1 MYGMSFVT
9 GQGGE
14 GLIVAIPPAAQALAG
29 WGKVARLTEQ
39 THASPW
45 SLTTTHHSPPNQQRT
60 THHSAHRPSHLPHSR
75 QTRSTTLP
83 PPLATLDLR
92 HTPRPPCS
100 HPPARPSHLVS
111 SVRDNHKPLCP
122 LPVAYSTQSNSS
134 TPTGPCHRLDLQQ
147 HSRALSALFLQSSHR
162 PSRRS
167 ARVASTL
174 PPTPHQH
181 HPSASS
187 TDSPER
193 APCAPEPS
201 ANMREVNFSIPNAN
215 KASVSITTALYDRRA
230 LDCTSTLPLINSL
243 NNLAYLTT
251 SSGRIRDIL
260 TVDGGIER
268 LVCILKEGR
277 SKDMMEMWKWNL
289 AFQCIVNIGVRG
301 SEAVRTRVVEADMV
315 PVIATILD
323 NYFQVIEKCREK
335 AEIESRRKCPLG
347 SLGGSR
353 SFSRS
358 AATRDD
364 QHTQRSDRSRRHV
377 PPPISIPEPREQRED
392 TGSAAVTPTV
402 TAANLSLSSPPDRTN
417 FQRHQHHRSL
427 SSQVQ
432 FSSPGVGGSRQASEQ
447 PVTSAPSRDAAGT
460 FGLRPVRD
468 IDRLPSMLPTLH
480 AELSSQ
486 PQSPTTP
493 SAHVARPDSQSPTGL
508 RRAARRPS
516 IRHQLSISGSDDDV
530 NPDEA
535 GSEDPNDTERQPEPH
550 VDIQS
555 DIVMQDVLDDDTIL
569 EPRTDA
575 PSPFYRW
582 QRSKPSNDTYTSTER
597 LSAKPD
603 TPALNPLNAT
613 PPNLQ
618 QPPAWLQPQRSLPL
632 DRPAPAQVLAA
643 MPRDEDVLMSLQ
655 LLAYVSKYCNL
666 RSYFQQSHLV
676 PRLKI
681 GKDLRLL
688 DPDYNPA
695 TSPLGPS
702 QEELDED
709 WDNEFVE
716 KPGEQPYNIFPL
728 IEKFTAKPSTS
739 SRHSSTGPISPQQG
753 EMSYWAGVVM
763 RNLCRKDDSR
773 GGIRQCAYWQCGK
786 WEEYTRQFAKCRR
799 CRRTK
804 YCSKECQKGAWGSHR
819 FWCVAADDGSGRDG
833 GGEGSSDRHH
843 RRHHHHHHHSHH
855 HSHGNANTAE
865 R

>member
-1 MYGMSFVT
+1 
-9 GQGGE
+9 
-14 GLIVAIPPAAQALAG
+14 
-29 WGKVARLTEQ
+29 
-39 THASPW
+39 
-45 SLTTTHHSPPNQQRT
+45 
-60 THHSAHRPSHLPHSR
+60 
-75 QTRSTTLP
+75 
-83 PPLATLDLR
+83 
-92 HTPRPPCS
+92 
-100 HPPARPSHLVS
+100 
-111 SVRDNHKPLCP
+111 
-122 LPVAYSTQSNSS
+122 
-134 TPTGPCHRLDLQQ
+134 
-147 HSRALSALFLQSSHR
+147 
-162 PSRRS
+162 
-167 ARVASTL
+167 
-174 PPTPHQH
+174 
-181 HPSASS
+181 
-187 TDSPER
+187 
-193 APCAPEPS
+193 
-201 ANMREVNFSIPNAN
+201 MREVNFSIPNAN

-353 SFSRS
+353 GFHRASSS
-358 AATRDD
+358 RDD

-377 PPPISIPEPREQRED
+377 PPPISIPEPREQLEE
-392 TGSAAVTPTV
+392 TQSAATTPTV
-402 TAANLSLSSPPDRTN
+402 TAANLSLSSPPDRTS
-417 FQRHQHHRSL
+417 FQRHQHQRSL
-427 SSQVQ
+427 SSQMQ

-447 PVTSAPSRDAAGT
+447 PVTSAPSRDNAGT

-468 IDRLPSMLPTLH
+468 ADRLPSMLSNVHSEIP
-480 AELSSQ
+480 SG
-486 PQSPTTP
+486 PQSPPTP
-493 SAHVARPDSQSPTGL
+493 IRHAPPPESQSPTAMS
-508 RRAARRPS
+508 RAARRAS
-516 IRHQLSISGSDDDV
+516 MRHQLSTSMSNNLAHEARARAEDLDD
-530 NPDEA
+530 E
-535 GSEDPNDTERQPEPH
+535 ERQPEPH

-575 PSPFYRW
+575 VNLGASHEDETFNI
-582 QRSKPSNDTYTSTER
+582 SHR
-597 LSAKPD
+597 LSTDGSAINPVT
-603 TPALNPLNAT
+603 TPTQTQNGFQPNQIPPAMNPLNAT

-618 QPPAWLQPQRSLPL
+618 QPPTWLQPQRSLPL

-695 TSPLGPS
+695 SSPFGPS
-702 QEELDED
+702 QDELDED

-716 KPGEQPYNIFPL
+716 KPGELPYNIFPL

-855 HSHGNANTAE
+855 HSHANANTNPAE